1 MRALAVSVAVLA
13 IGAAAR
19 LPALAGGG
27 GGCHRPPTDAR
38 GTTVTMED
46 ACFSPTVIRVTP
58 GRMVTWV
65 NRDAMLHSVVRA
77 GPQLVGQANGAGTS
91 FKAQFARPG
100 VYPYYCA
107 QHPGM
112 IGAIVVGDGGL

>member
-1 MRALAVSVAVLA
+1 MMRALALSIAALA

-19 LPALAGGG
+19 VPALAGGG
-27 GGCHRPPTDAR
+27 GGCHMPSTDAR
-38 GTTVTMED
+38 GTTVAMQD
-46 ACFSPTVIRVTP
+46 ACFAPTVIRVAP
-58 GRMVTWV
+58 GTSVTWV

-77 GPQLVGQANGAGTS
+77 GTQLVGQANGAGTS
-91 FKAQFARPG
+91 FKAQFSRPG

-112 IGAIVVGDGGL
+112 IGAIVVGD